1 MRQNPLRLH
10 ADTAQTF
17 EHNGEGQ
24 AFRNWLACHRPD
36 LAPETQQ
43 ALVRHLARAIS
54 AFGPTAINAALF
66 DLTTFELRL
75 RITAA
80 VDPNVPDYAT
90 RHWRRAIRHF
100 VAAAYGMTGREAR
113 RVLDG
118 PRSTLAQARRAGVSP
133 LPVRPGQVADQHGDE
148 DHEAIPEGWEDAHA
162 GATGSTQPTIDQLV
176 DATRSTWATL
186 ARAGD
191 VQPEM
196 PDQLVTA
203 QLACL
208 STKAK
213 VRLVTEADVLDEP
226 VGSHGRDVV
235 LLTDLVDEAL
245 KRVLRQRLA
254 LAADGSTC

>member
-17 EHNGEGQ
+17 EQNGEGQ
-24 AFRNWLACHRPD
+24 AFRNWLTCHRPD

-43 ALVRHLARAIS
+43 ALRRHLARAIA
-54 AFGPTAINAALF
+54 AFGAAEINAALF

-75 RITAA
+75 RLTAA
-80 VDPNVPDYAT
+80 VDPSVPHYAT
-90 RHWRRAIRHF
+90 RHWRAAIRNF

-113 RVLDG
+113 RVLER
-118 PRSTLAQARRAGVSP
+118 PRSTLAQARRAGVEP
-133 LPVRPGQVADQHGDE
+133 LPVQPGPVTDQHDGRQRDRTP
-148 DHEAIPEGWEDAHA
+148 AGGEDARDGTTA
-162 GATGSTQPTIDQLV
+162 STQPTIAQLV

-191 VQPEM
+191 VQPEI

-208 STKAK
+208 SNEAK
-213 VRLVTEADVLDEP
+213 TRLVAEADVLDEP
-226 VGSHGRDVV
+226 VRMDGCDVV
-235 LLTDLVDEAL
+235 RLTELVDAAL
-245 KRVLRQRLA
+245 KRVLRRRLA
-254 LAADGSTC
+254 LAPDGSAS